1 MKKMLWLLLTTLLCI
16 PAAAFAGVD
25 RGLAVP
31 TLGEIGL
38 VMLGV
43 SLVGGGVVALRRR
56 KR

>member
-16 PAAAFAGVD
+16 PAAAFAGVE
-25 RGLAVP
+25 RGFAVP

-38 VMLGV
+38 VMLGIG
-43 SLVGGGVVALRRR
+43 LLGGGAFTLRRR

>member
-1 MKKMLWLLLTTLLCI
+1 MKSMRMLFVTVLLCM

-38 VMLGV
+38 AMLGIG
-43 SLVGGGVVALRRR
+43 LLGGGAFALRRR